1 MRISCRF
8 IFEWLLPCQTSSL
21 FVLSFLR
28 SLTLQ
33 QADQWTPE
41 KEVQCLSK
49 WQQYGDTISKNTFS
63 RFCELILEGNIHG
76 DNISKNIFFSRF
88 YGLILEDRHMSQQKI
103 NILVWKYSQCTKK
116 YSFRHNVQKWKYS
129 VNVSNQI

>member
-1 MRISCRF
+1 MRISRRF

-33 QADQWTPE
+33 QADPWTPE

-49 WQQYGDTISKNTFS
+49 WQQYGDIISKNTFLD
-63 RFCELILEGNIHG
+63 FANLFLKAIFMVTIFL
-76 DNISKNIFFSRF
+76 KIFFSRF

-116 YSFRHNVQKWKYS
+116 YSFRHNVRKWKYS
-129 VNVSNQI
+129 VDVSNHI